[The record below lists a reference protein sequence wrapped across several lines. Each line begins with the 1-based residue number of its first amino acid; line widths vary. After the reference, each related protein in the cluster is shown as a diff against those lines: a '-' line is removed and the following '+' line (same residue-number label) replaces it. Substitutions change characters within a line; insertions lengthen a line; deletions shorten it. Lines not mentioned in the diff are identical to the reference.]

1 MISLLDFIH
10 PALPGPN
17 LTHSRWGTIWPYAG
31 RNHGHKM
38 RHKWPPVGSLRWPS
52 TRLKVG
58 DVVPALASGPEP
70 VDVLAAWKA
79 EALPRWEEFDE
90 RFKVKHARWQKR
102 HAE

>member
-52 TRLKVG
+52 TPDPQLFYQKIPTTSGAAVDYGFHRGAKSRPSVTMLG
-58 DVVPALASGPEP
+58 LREPAPHRCE
-70 VDVLAAWKA
+70 
-79 EALPRWEEFDE
+79 
-90 RFKVKHARWQKR
+90 
-102 HAE
+102 